1 MDTDQS
7 KGTTE
12 PSEAQPIEDKQ
23 LEPMP
28 GSEEN
33 QAPEVEEVQLEEDAS
48 LPDGVKERTREQF
61 EKLKNQIRELKS
73 AQVKETIP
81 QYGSAYE
88 EFRPQPTQ
96 QPEPFQ
102 APQGFAPQ
110 MQNFVD
116 ADGNLDVNAFQTAV
130 TQQATQQAIA
140 AANQIARD
148 NIARLEE
155 TQEVKEAHGVH
166 PEIDPTNKAKFDRE
180 LYDSVRDRI
189 LRNKFEGKK
198 QTLAEVTADI
208 KRLFSRSKPASTT
221 TPAQAVEQYKQTQ
234 EARNQG
240 PIEQGK
246 GASRSSDSDLE
257 DLKARTRQGDD
268 AAFKE
273 RMRKLGY

>member
-12 PSEAQPIEDKQ
+12 PSEAQPIEEQQ

-33 QAPEVEEVQLEEDAS
+33 QTPVEDTQPEEDAS
-48 LPDGVKERTREQF
+48 LPEGVSERTRTQF
-61 EKLKNQIRELKS
+61 EKLKNQIRELKT
-73 AQVKETIP
+73 AQVKETVP

-88 EFRPQPTQ
+88 EFRPQPIQ

-110 MQNFVD
+110 MQNFID
-116 ADGNLDVNAFQTAV
+116 ADGNLDVNAFQTAI
-130 TQQATQQAIA
+130 TQQAVA
-140 AANQIARD
+140 AANQVARD

-198 QTLAEVTADI
+198 QTLAEVTSDI
-208 KRLFSRSKPASTT
+208 KRLFSRSKPASTQ

-246 GASRSSDSDLE
+246 GVARSTDSDLE

-273 RMRKLGY
+273 RLRKLGI

>member
-1 MDTDQS
+1 MDTDQP

-12 PSEAQPIEDKQ
+12 PQAQPIEEQQ

-33 QAPEVEEVQLEEDAS
+33 QTPVEDTQPEEDAS
-48 LPDGVKERTREQF
+48 LPEGVTERTRTQF
-61 EKLKNQIRELKS
+61 EKLKNQIQELKR
-73 AQVKETIP
+73 AQVKETVP

-88 EFRPQPTQ
+88 EFRPQTTP
-96 QPEPFQ
+96 QPNPFQ
-102 APQGFAPQ
+102 APQGYAPQ
-110 MQNFVD
+110 VQNFVD
-116 ADGNLDVNAFQTAV
+116 ADGNLDVTAFQAEVTRHAV
-130 TQQATQQAIA
+130 EE
-140 AANQIARD
+140 ANRVTRD

-166 PEIDPTNKAKFDRE
+166 PEIDPTNKSKFDHE
-180 LYDSVRDRI
+180 LFDAVRDRI

-198 QTLAEVTADI
+198 QTLAEVTADM
-208 KRLFSRSKPASTT
+208 KRLFSRTKPADTT

-246 GASRSSDSDLE
+246 GPSRSDANLSDLR
-257 DLKARTRQGDD
+257 DRTRQGDD
-268 AAFKE
+268 DAFKE